1 MSWRKS
7 DPIQEGFGHIID
19 AIKDTLP
26 CKGYL
31 WNNDY
36 LKKCNTCIMRY
47 HDIFNEDEDESC
59 CYIKDTYNLIN
70 RIDKEE
76 NY

>member
-36 LKKCNTCIMRY
+36 LKKM
-47 HDIFNEDEDESC
+47 
-59 CYIKDTYNLIN
+59 
-70 RIDKEE
+70 
-76 NY
+76 